1 MSATKSDFLKTRFWR
16 HALINTFACTGILS
30 GTIQLLIVFFPSLAA
45 YSGGTSFSVFVGISI
60 VVGLWRAW
68 PRPIKEDYS
77 APKMSI
83 VIEEG
88 DILNEKGNVVIGM
101 CDTFDTAMPIIAK
114 ESLQGQALDKFYQQ
128 DLQRFDQDVTTAL
141 ATKTPTGMINKPG
154 KQTKYG
160 LGTVLSVIHGPRL
173 LYLLAYCEMDTVN
186 KASATVDGVWKS
198 LLSLWS
204 EVSKTS
210 NGTAVSIPVIGGA
223 QARISHIMPAQDAI
237 RFIIL
242 SFIFASR
249 KERVCE
255 SLRIIVH
262 PNDFKKLDR
271 LELQSFLSSL
281 KLS

>member
-30 GTIQLLIVFFPSLAA
+30 GAIQILIVFFSELSA
-45 YSGGTSFSVFVGISI
+45 YSGGYTFSAFVLISI
-60 VVGLWRAW
+60 AVGVYRAW
-68 PRPIKEDYS
+68 PRPIKEEYS

-101 CDTFDTAMPIIAK
+101 CDTFDTAMPFIAQ
-114 ESLQGQALDKFYQQ
+114 ESLQGQALAKFYQGN
-128 DLQRFDQDVTTAL
+128 LTRFDQDIDAAL
-141 ATKTPTGMINKPG
+141 VGKVSVDNITKDG
-154 KQTKYG
+154 KQIKYG
-160 LGTVLSVIHGPRL
+160 IGTVLPVIHGPRL
-173 LYLLAYCEMDTVN
+173 LYLLAYCKMDIAN

-281 KLS
+281 KPS

>member
-1 MSATKSDFLKTRFWR
+1 MSATKSDFLRTRFWR
-16 HALINTFACTGILS
+16 HALLNTFACGGILS
-30 GTIQLLIVFFPSLAA
+30 GAIQLLIIFFPELGA
-45 YSGGTSFSVFVGISI
+45 YHGGYTFSFFTLLSATVGVFK
-60 VVGLWRAW
+60 AW
-68 PRPIKEDYS
+68 PRPIAEDYS

-83 VIEEG
+83 LIEEG
-88 DILNEKGNVVIGM
+88 DILHEDGNVVVGV
-101 CDTFDTAMPIIAK
+101 CDTFDTAMPFIAQK
-114 ESLQGQALDKFYQQ
+114 SLQGQALDKFYQGN
-128 DLQRFDQDVTTAL
+128 LSRFDKDIDAAL
-141 ATKTPTGMINKPG
+141 VGLVPVGTIAKSGKT
-154 KQTKYG
+154 TKYG
-160 LGTVLSVIHGPRL
+160 IGAVLPVMHGPRF
-173 LYLLAYCEMDTVN
+173 LYLLAYCEMDESN

-210 NGTAVSIPVIGGA
+210 NGTSVSIPVIGGA
-223 QARISHIMPAQDAI
+223 QARLSHIMPAQDSI

-262 PNDFKKLDR
+262 PTDFKKLDR

-281 KLS
+281 RPS